1 MSFRTLN
8 SKSLSALALAALL
21 AFAPAIAQAKMGG
34 GMSSGSRG
42 SRTFSPPPATNTAPR
57 PAAPMQRSI
66 EPQQAAPQAAPN
78 RPSFNPSPAPGG
90 MGSFGRGLMGG
101 LAGGLLGAGL
111 FGLLSGHG
119 LFGGLGDA
127 ASIFG
132 LLIQLALI
140 FVIARFAFQ
149 WFAGRRLAGAFGGA
163 GAGTGS
169 RPGFAFMGGA
179 PSSGGAPQR
188 PASAPISLS
197 QEDFPAFERLLA
209 ETQAAYS
216 REDIGRLQQLAT
228 PEMASYFTEDLK
240 SNAREGVVN
249 RISGV
254 KLLQG
259 DLAEAWREGGD
270 DYATV
275 AMRFA
280 LVDQFVDRATGKI
293 VSGDP
298 APTQST
304 EVWTFRRPSGRGADA
319 WKLSAIQQ
327 TA

>member
-1 MSFRTLN
+1 MSFRTVN
-8 SKSLSALALAALL
+8 TKSLSALALAALL

-42 SRTFSPPPATNTAPR
+42 SRSFSAPPATNTAPR
-57 PAAPMQRSI
+57 PAAPMQRTI
-66 EPQQAAPQAAPN
+66 EPQTAPQAAPS
-78 RPSFNPSPAPGG
+78 RPAFNPAPAAGG

-119 LFGGLGDA
+119 LFGGLGDI
-127 ASIFG
+127 ASMFG

-140 FVIARFAFQ
+140 FVIARLAFQ

-163 GAGTGS
+163 GAAGGA
-169 RPGFAFMGGA
+169 RGFAFTGGA
-179 PSSGGAPQR
+179 PNGGAPQR
-188 PASAPISLS
+188 PSSAPISLS
-197 QEDFPAFERLLA
+197 QEDFPAFERMLS

-216 REDIGRLQQLAT
+216 REDIDRLQQLAT

-240 SNAREGVVN
+240 ANAREGVVN
-249 RISGV
+249 RISDV

-259 DLAEAWREGGD
+259 DLSEAWREGGD

-280 LVDQFVDRATGKI
+280 LVDQFVDRATGKT
-293 VSGDP
+293 VSGDST
-298 APTQST
+298 PTQST
-304 EVWTFRRPSGRGADA
+304 EIWTFRRPAGRGADA

>member
-1 MSFRTLN
+1 MSVRISNF
-8 SKSLSALALAALL
+8 KSLSALALAALL
-21 AFAPAIAQAKMGG
+21 ALAPAMAEAKMGG

-42 SRTFSPPPATNTAPR
+42 SRSFSAPPATNTAPR

-66 EPQQAAPQAAPN
+66 ESPQATPG
-78 RPSFNPSPAPGG
+78 RSFNPAPAPGG

-111 FGLLSGHG
+111 FGLLTGNG
-119 LFGGLGDA
+119 LFGGLGGL
-127 ASIFG
+127 ASMFG

-140 FVIARFAFQ
+140 FFLARFALQ
-149 WFAGRRLAGAFGGA
+149 WFAGRRLAGALGGA
-163 GAGTGS
+163 GGAGP
-169 RPGFAFMGGA
+169 RPQGFAFMGGG
-179 PSSGGAPQR
+179 SGGAGPAR

-197 QEDFPAFERLLA
+197 QEDYPAFERLLA
-209 ETQAAYS
+209 ETQSAYS
-216 REDIGRLQQLAT
+216 EENIARLGELAT
-228 PEMASYFTEDLK
+228 PEMVSYFAEDLK

-270 DYATV
+270 EYATI

-280 LVDQFVDRATGKI
+280 LVDRFIDRATGKT
-293 VSGDP
+293 VSGDDR
-298 APTQST
+298 PTQST
-304 EVWTFRRPSGRGADA
+304 EVWTFRRPAGRGADG
-319 WKLSAIQQ
+319 WRLSAIQQ